1 MDYAKT
7 KSSLRVNPR
16 SNAAYPAVQ
25 FPPSIAGDTPVTIVS
40 QGMRGYEVFL
50 DGNHIGT
57 EGTGGDPLDGKLS
70 FSVIG
75 NQNHEVRVYD
85 GRFNYTKTI
94 FFQRGVQKKINVEP
108 GMLVYN

>member
-1 MDYAKT
+1 M
-7 KSSLRVNPR
+7 
-16 SNAAYPAVQ
+16 
-25 FPPSIAGDTPVTIVS
+25 
-40 QGMRGYEVFL
+40 FL
-50 DGNHIGT
+50 DGNHIGS

-85 GRFNYTKTI
+85 GQFNYTKTI